1 MHPRSMMLAHA
12 EKVRKYILM
21 LAYQTTARYWEP
33 SVPSF
38 RKKELEVHILMVSH
52 A

>member
-1 MHPRSMMLAHA
+1 MRPAHA
-12 EKVRKYILM
+12 EKARKCILM
-21 LAYQTTARYWEP
+21 LAYQTAARYWEP